1 MPASPEN
8 ESHRASL
15 HRAATQAH
23 ADWLAK
29 MSPEERAHLKTLGL
43 DRPPEDSNEVSGHS
57 PYELKDFAESPQC
70 RTEIDVA
77 ALIDTPAEILAETH
91 GLTIPQAL
99 ALIAWCKSEIASAIR
114 THEAHL
120 LQVIVGGLLAAKNPK
135 LSAAGLAFA
144 ANLSALNGLGSQSEY
159 AKDNS
164 VSRSAISKI
173 VKAWQRALGLRAS
186 AHQKSEKACAAYSSA
201 ATQHHWRNRK
211 ASASE
216 LVRKLNLRLATA

>member
-8 ESHRASL
+8 ESHRLSL
-15 HRAATQAH
+15 HRQATQAH
-23 ADWLAK
+23 ADWLAS
-29 MSPEERAHLKTLGL
+29 MTPDERARLKALGL
-43 DRPPEDSNEVSGHS
+43 DRPSEDSTEVSGHS
-57 PYELKDFAESPQC
+57 PYELQDFAESPQC

-77 ALIDTPAEILAETH
+77 SFIDTPAEILAETYA
-91 GLTIPQAL
+91 LTLAQAD
-99 ALIAWCKSEIASAIR
+99 ALILWCKAQTAAAIR
-114 THEAHL
+114 SHEAHL

-186 AHQKSEKACAAYSSA
+186 AHQKSEKACAAYSTA
-201 ATQHHWRNRK
+201 ATQSHWRKRK

-216 LVRKLNLRLATA
+216 LVRKLNLRLASA